1 MFLDFV
7 TGMVESDVSEDDEGE
22 FDTTFEQ
29 VTQPQ
34 VEYWISECVKYW
46 QKHLAFGQGAN
57 IWLRPMCPT
66 KVVGK
71 KQQLIHHMVRHHRR
85 EATSVASN
93 GSSKKR
99 DIARLPFKKP
109 GAKCRRK
116 DLDLVHGTRNRKQRV
131 HMKSKWNRRQIEG
144 AVLELFH
151 DKTIDTHWSDLQLS
165 PSWEPQREA
174 MERKCVRM
182 EEDITI
188 LLDGKTMKYILR
200 VEKQVHHKLGSTH
213 YCMDAFLHERHNV
226 SGNTSSYD

>member
-1 MFLDFV
+1 
-7 TGMVESDVSEDDEGE
+7 MVESDVSEDDEGE

-57 IWLRPMCPT
+57 IWLCPMCPT
-66 KVVGK
+66 KVVAK
-71 KQQLIHHMVRHHRR
+71 SNIIHHMVRHHRR

-109 GAKCRRK
+109 GAKCLRK
-116 DLDLVHGTRNRKQRV
+116 NLDLVHGTRNRKQRV

-174 MERKCVRM
+174 MAKVRAHGRRHHHFTRWQNNEIHLESRKAGSPQAWINTLLHGCVSPRTTQCQWQC
-182 EEDITI
+182 I
-188 LLDGKTMKYILR
+188 
-200 VEKQVHHKLGSTH
+200 VV
-213 YCMDAFLHERHNV
+213 
-226 SGNTSSYD
+226 

>member
-1 MFLDFV
+1 MCFSTL
-7 TGMVESDVSEDDEGE
+7 ESDVSEDDEGE

-29 VTQPQ
+29 VTQPE
-34 VEYWISECVKYW
+34 VEYWISECVKHR
-46 QKHLAFGQGAN
+46 QKHLAFGQSAN
-57 IWLRPMCPT
+57 IWLCPICPT
-66 KVVGK
+66 RVVGK
-71 KQQLIHHMVRHHRR
+71 KQQLIHHMVRHHKR

-93 GSSKKR
+93 GSSLKR

-165 PSWEPQREA
+165 PSWEPQREV

-213 YCMDAFLHERHNV
+213 YCIDAFLHERHNV